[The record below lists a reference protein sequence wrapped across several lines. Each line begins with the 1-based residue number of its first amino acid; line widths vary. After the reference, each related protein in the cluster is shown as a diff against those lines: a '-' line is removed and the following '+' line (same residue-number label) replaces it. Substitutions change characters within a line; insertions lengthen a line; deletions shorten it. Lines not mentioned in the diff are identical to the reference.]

1 MVGSRHGVPPA
12 AIYRAAAAPHHAMR
26 EVDCLSGSRSRPGR
40 RPPVERRRSRG
51 RGGGRGEEWSAARAA
66 GARAVERRGA
76 QALRRGRS
84 PLAILRML
92 AHQPALLAPFLGW
105 AAALAGRGALARRDS
120 ELLALRVAFCCRS
133 AYEWRHHAVYGHGA
147 GLSEAEI
154 ARIPAG
160 AEAVGWAERDRIL
173 LNAAD
178 ELHVGQQLSDATWSA
193 LRARFS
199 DGELVEIPLVVG
211 QYTMLSMLANA
222 TDVPVEPGLPA
233 LPVRW

>member
-1 MVGSRHGVPPA
+1 MRSGARL
-12 AIYRAAAAPHHAMR
+12 APQ
-26 EVDCLSGSRSRPGR
+26 EPGQ
-40 RPPVERRRSRG
+40 
-51 RGGGRGEEWSAARAA
+51 WSDEARKLFGAA
-66 GARAVERRGA
+66 G
-76 QALRRGRS
+76 S